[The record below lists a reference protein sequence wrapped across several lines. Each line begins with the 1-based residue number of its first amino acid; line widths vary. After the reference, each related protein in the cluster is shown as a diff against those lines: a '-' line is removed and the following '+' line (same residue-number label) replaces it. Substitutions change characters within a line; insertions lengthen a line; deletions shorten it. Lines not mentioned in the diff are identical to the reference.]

1 MSREKW
7 RAVVQVFLLLLML
20 LGIGATG
27 SGDSCCSTSI
37 RKGSDY
43 NQIYDAVGHSATA
56 ATDAALV
63 QRWHDLNIAD
73 SALNAKDLA
82 SLRDWLPGNVI
93 IGLHVPTAPGASG
106 PGTLSG
112 DRQELVLGFGGQWG
126 EYDIQ
131 LVADDGRASQIARV
145 LPPDAGAHWQALV
158 PANDDYVASIPTETT
173 TFSGGSGFLYY
184 RLDFHDAADWCNGCT
199 VKLTFCTPT
208 DSVPGGLFTSSLLL
222 GSALKDI
229 GIRSDECLTCLDPI
243 LTVIRLGHGEP
254 LPSLLAAWLSPWGG
268 PVFETTRDPRVDLE
282 YTLGHSSPDTETF
295 NLEPI
300 HSARGWSYAWRDLD
314 DDPIT
319 QMQIEPNTEAWT
331 TNIKVIGTVP
341 TNALGFDT
349 IHLTA
354 TCATDPSLYAVAT
367 SHVGRYPDPNE
378 FVVADLGISKVAS
391 TEVISAGQ
399 SVDFTLTITNY
410 EEVAVSAVVTDTLS
424 SERAIGDVILPPGC
438 ERDGAEI
445 ICQISDLPPGEST
458 TVVYTVQTA
467 RGFAGILSNS
477 AEVEP
482 AEGVDA
488 RGYDNRAGPVAVTV
502 EGVIVPLYLPL
513 VVKP

>member
-7 RAVVQVFLLLLML
+7 RSVAQIFLLLLML
-20 LGIGATG
+20 LAVAATG
-27 SGDSCCSTSI
+27 YGESCCSTGCGT
-37 RKGSDY
+37 GSDDKRPY
-43 NQIYDAVGHSATA
+43 GTSSSKVTA
-56 ATDAALV
+56 AADAALV
-63 QRWHDLNIAD
+63 ERWHDLDIAD
-73 SALNAKDLA
+73 GTLNGKDLA
-82 SLRDWLPGNVI
+82 YLRDWLPGNVI

-112 DRQELVLGFGGQWG
+112 DRHELVLGFGGQWR
-126 EYDIQ
+126 EYDVQ
-131 LVADDGRASQIARV
+131 LVAADGRASQIASV
-145 LPPDAGAHWQALV
+145 LPPEAGAHWQALV

-173 TFSGGSGFLYY
+173 TFSGGSGVLHYT
-184 RLDFHDAADWCNGCT
+184 LDFHDAPDWCNGCT

-222 GSALKDI
+222 RSALKDI

-243 LTVIRLGHGEP
+243 LTVIRLGHGETV
-254 LPSLLAAWLSPWGG
+254 PSLLAAWLSPWGG

-300 HSARGWSYAWRDLD
+300 HSERGWSYGWHDLD

-319 QMQIEPNTEAWT
+319 QMQIEPNTDAWT
-331 TNIKVIGTVP
+331 ANIKIIGTVP

-378 FVVADLGISKVAS
+378 FQVADLGISKVAS

-410 EEVAVSAVVTDTLS
+410 EEGAVSAVVTDTLS
-424 SERAIGDVILPPGC
+424 SRSAIGSVTLPPGC

-458 TVVYTVQTA
+458 TVIYTVRTA
-467 RGFAGILSNS
+467 STFAGILSNS

-488 RGYDNRAGPVAVTV
+488 RGYDNWAGPVAVTV
-502 EGVIVPLYLPL
+502 ERVVIPLYLPL
-513 VVKP
+513 VIKS